1 MRNRFPRLSIERLE
15 SRALYA
21 ADIGLG
27 EIQLFSDPI
36 EAQIDDVPAEVA
48 VVSDVDAALTQ
59 NNILPAPVST
69 LPQLR
74 DQSVAG
80 QLEEVE
86 TFSSPERIAD
96 FSVQTDESRELL
108 IADDLTQDSRST
120 IEIED
125 FEDSNTEDTDS
136 ELTPFAQEALAS

>member
-1 MRNRFPRLSIERLE
+1 M
-15 SRALYA
+15 
-21 ADIGLG
+21 G

-48 VVSDVDAALTQ
+48 VVSDVGAALTQ
-59 NNILPAPVST
+59 NSILPAPIST

-80 QLEEVE
+80 QIEEVE

-96 FSVQTDESRELL
+96 FSIQTDESRELL

-136 ELTPFAQEALAS
+136 ALTPFAQEALAS